1 MLGLVPRL
9 RLRLVMGLMM
19 GEEEGEG
26 EGGEGTLL
34 LRRGGGAGA
43 VRKAEGPRD
52 GFEVLLPS
60 YMNGVKGKAGR

>member
-1 MLGLVPRL
+1 MGLVMR
-9 RLRLVMGLMM
+9 
-19 GEEEGEG
+19 EEEGEG

-43 VRKAEGPRD
+43 VREAEGPRD

-60 YMNGVKGKAGR
+60 YMNGVKGKVGR